1 MGVPVIELSVATE
14 RPRICGSSMERVEK
28 VIWDG
33 VPPARILRKLR

>member
-14 RPRICGSSMERVEK
+14 RLRIYGTSMERVEK

-33 VPPARILRKLR
+33 VPPPGY